1 MRNMSFALT
10 TDAVQARTKTVT
22 RRLGWRFLQVGT
34 LLQPVVKC
42 QGLKKGEQ
50 VEKIGAPI
58 RVTDVTREVLNE
70 GVSQSDVLREG
81 FPDLTPQQF
90 IDMFCAHN
98 GCKPTDVV
106 TRNCSRDESVESATA
121 AHATRREKGRVDG
134 KGNDRRS

>member
-98 GCKPTDVV
+98 GCKPTLI
-106 TRNCSRDESVESATA
+106 SVSVCRSSWTSPAWPA
-121 AHATRREKGRVDG
+121 GRR
-134 KGNDRRS
+134 RRSSTGAGCGSNGRSPG